1 MELSVVWLF
10 NDVESIAEIK
20 KLKMRELGLRWA
32 TKVRIRLR
40 RRAERTLRCEIAQTK
55 ISNAMNTLQMMFF

>member
-20 KLKMRELGLRWA
+20 KAQNERIMLGY
-32 TKVRIRLR
+32 
-40 RRAERTLRCEIAQTK
+40 Q
-55 ISNAMNTLQMMFF
+55 S